1 MNSLEKNAGNAVRET
16 LIGEDATLAAVPPV
30 IWDDAGAPT
39 DPSVSI
45 KCTQGAEIV
54 SRYGVYRIAV
64 EITGQGKANDQVVD
78 DLKARVVR
86 ILLDDQVAHTLLTTD
101 HFHCFAVEAGTASIS
116 NSGIDR
122 IFSVKFDLV
131 GFDLDRHA

>member
-16 LIGEDATLAAVPPV
+16 LIGEDVVLAAVPPV
-30 IWDDAGAPT
+30 IWDDAGSPT
-39 DPSVSI
+39 DPSISI
-45 KCTQGAEIV
+45 KATQGGEVVYRHGI
-54 SRYGVYRIAV
+54 YRIAV

-86 ILLDDQVAHTLLTTD
+86 ILLDDQAAHTLITTD
-101 HFHCFAVEAGTASIS
+101 HFHCFAVESGTSSIS

-122 IFSVKFDLV
+122 IFTVKLDLV